1 MKVLGITGGTGCGKT
16 TLLHQVEALGGC
28 VIDCD
33 EVYHRLLETDHDLLA
48 AIDCAFPG
56 VVQDGVLQRRKLGKV
71 VFGDEAALQRLNALV
86 HPFIIGAV
94 EQRLKQA
101 QQDGRPLAAIDA
113 VGLVESGLGQLC
125 DGTVAVTAPAEDR
138 VRRLMVREGIDEDY
152 ARLRIAAQ
160 KSDSEFAAQCTW
172 QIHNNYAT
180 AADFATVCGRWL
192 HQWLG
197 GTIMSEMD
205 WKAVRETLLHN
216 PKQARLDDKD
226 KEELNVYCK
235 DYMQF
240 MDRAKTEREAVEVAV
255 EAARAAGFVEFN
267 PEMQLRPG
275 DKVYCV
281 NRKKAV
287 SFVVIGK
294 KPLDKGTRM
303 VIAHTDS
310 PRLDL
315 KPVPL
320 YEEGEIAY
328 FKTHYYGGIKKYQWP
343 TVPLA
348 LHGILA
354 LTDGSVLKVNIG
366 EDDNDPVF
374 CVSDLLVHLSGE
386 QMKKTLSEGIT
397 GEQLNV
403 ILGTRPLD
411 DDDGDSNR
419 IKLAIMMLLHDK
431 YGITEEDFLS
441 AELTMVPALK
451 AREVGLDRSLIGAYG
466 HDDRVCAYAGFY
478 PMLHMQE
485 APEHTSICIFA
496 DKEEIGSEGVTG
508 IQSQDFETMMEDL
521 CACQK
526 VSVRRCL
533 GNSICFSAD
542 VTAAYDPSFSEV
554 FDRRNSAML
563 NHGIALCKYT
573 GSRGKAGASDAAG
586 EVMARFR
593 RAFQRGG
600 VAWQVCEMG
609 KVDAGGGGTVAKYMA
624 ARNIDTLDAGVPV
637 LSMHAP
643 WELVSKVDCFMTMKA
658 CRVFYHM
665 D

>member
-1 MKVLGITGGTGCGKT
+1 
-16 TLLHQVEALGGC
+16 
-28 VIDCD
+28 
-33 EVYHRLLETDHDLLA
+33 
-48 AIDCAFPG
+48 
-56 VVQDGVLQRRKLGKV
+56 
-71 VFGDEAALQRLNALV
+71 
-86 HPFIIGAV
+86 
-94 EQRLKQA
+94 
-101 QQDGRPLAAIDA
+101 
-113 VGLVESGLGQLC
+113 
-125 DGTVAVTAPAEDR
+125 
-138 VRRLMVREGIDEDY
+138 
-152 ARLRIAAQ
+152 
-160 KSDSEFAAQCTW
+160 
-172 QIHNNYAT
+172 
-180 AADFATVCGRWL
+180 
-192 HQWLG
+192 
-197 GTIMSEMD
+197 MSEMD

>member
-138 VRRLMVREGIDEDY
+138 VRRLMAREGIDEDY

>member
-1 MKVLGITGGTGCGKT
+1 
-16 TLLHQVEALGGC
+16 
-28 VIDCD
+28 
-33 EVYHRLLETDHDLLA
+33 
-48 AIDCAFPG
+48 
-56 VVQDGVLQRRKLGKV
+56 
-71 VFGDEAALQRLNALV
+71 
-86 HPFIIGAV
+86 
-94 EQRLKQA
+94 
-101 QQDGRPLAAIDA
+101 
-113 VGLVESGLGQLC
+113 
-125 DGTVAVTAPAEDR
+125 
-138 VRRLMVREGIDEDY
+138 
-152 ARLRIAAQ
+152 
-160 KSDSEFAAQCTW
+160 
-172 QIHNNYAT
+172 
-180 AADFATVCGRWL
+180 
-192 HQWLG
+192 
-197 GTIMSEMD
+197 
-205 WKAVRETLLHN
+205 
-216 PKQARLDDKD
+216 
-226 KEELNVYCK
+226 
-235 DYMQF
+235 
-240 MDRAKTEREAVEVAV
+240 
-255 EAARAAGFVEFN
+255 
-267 PEMQLRPG
+267 
-275 DKVYCV
+275 
-281 NRKKAV
+281 
-287 SFVVIGK
+287 
-294 KPLDKGTRM
+294 M